1 VNRRLRQRLRRARAD
16 LSAQGQAVLKSC
28 LGLTAHEQI
37 ALVVVLG
44 IILLGITTRFAVRV
58 LGVEF

>member
-1 VNRRLRQRLRRARAD
+1 MNRRLRQRLRRARTD

-28 LGLTAHEQI
+28 LGLTSHEQT
-37 ALVVVLG
+37 ALVIVLG

-58 LGVEF
+58 LGVTF

>member
-1 VNRRLRQRLRRARAD
+1 MN
-16 LSAQGQAVLKSC
+16 SC
-28 LGLTAHEQI
+28 LGLTSHEQI

-44 IILLGITTRFAVRV
+44 LILLGITTRFAVRV